1 MALLLKNARVI
12 DPQVGLDEVAD
23 IVIRDGKIA
32 EVGQGLSI
40 EKGVERD
47 LAGKIVIPGL
57 VDMHVHL
64 REPGQEQKEDIA
76 SGTRAAAKGGFTA
89 VCCMPNTTPVI
100 DNALGVEYVQARA
113 AAVGKCRVHVAGAC
127 SQGLKGETLSEMG
140 DMVAHGAVAF
150 TDDGRGIQDAGM
162 MRRVLD
168 YASMFGKAV
177 MVHCQDEALVGE
189 GQVNEGVV
197 STRLGMLGWPAEGEE
212 VEIARDIMLCRLT
225 GCPLH
230 IQHISTKR
238 GLDLVRAA
246 KAEGL
251 PVTCEVTPHHLFLC
265 EDDIDSTYNT
275 SLKVN
280 PPLRTAEDAAALVE
294 GVKDGSVDCI
304 VTDHAPHT
312 AYEKAREFEL
322 APFGMVGLETSL
334 GLMVTNL
341 VSTGAL
347 TWSQLVELMAV
358 NPRRVLNVEQVS
370 IQPGM
375 TADLTV
381 IDPDVEWTVDPAEFA
396 SKAQNSGFAGV
407 QLKGRATDVYVGGYA
422 TLEDGQIVE

>member
-1 MALLLKNARVI
+1 
-12 DPQVGLDEVAD
+12 
-23 IVIRDGKIA
+23 
-32 EVGQGLSI
+32 
-40 EKGVERD
+40 
-47 LAGKIVIPGL
+47 
-57 VDMHVHL
+57 
-64 REPGQEQKEDIA
+64 
-76 SGTRAAAKGGFTA
+76 
-89 VCCMPNTTPVI
+89 
-100 DNALGVEYVQARA
+100 
-113 AAVGKCRVHVAGAC
+113 
-127 SQGLKGETLSEMG
+127 
-140 DMVAHGAVAF
+140 
-150 TDDGRGIQDAGM
+150 M

-322 APFGMVGLETSL
+322 APFGMVGLETTL

-396 SKAQNSGFAGV
+396 SKAQNSAS
-407 QLKGRATDVYVGGYA
+407 QAPSSRAVRPDVYVGGYA